1 MQRYS
6 QECADQV
13 IACLVRGGG
22 RRQAAALIGVD
33 TGTIR
38 NWRRE
43 HADFDQRCREASR
56 LAGEAIERRL
66 YDKALEGDPVSGNI
80 WLKANM
86 PEKYNPAVVLKAA
99 EVKSALTASRAA
111 FTVDL
116 GEDGVIIFERDID
129 PTLPAA
135 SKLIPVIE
143 VLDNGRMAA
152 ILAPPLPRG
161 LTGATMQ
168 LPQRVTVLVAA
179 GDRSRPLAV
188 MADNLHVP
196 LDQAPAL
203 LFRVE
208 AWNCHA
214 SQPPLIEGTTG

>member
-1 MQRYS
+1 
-6 QECADQV
+6 
-13 IACLVRGGG
+13 
-22 RRQAAALIGVD
+22 
-33 TGTIR
+33 
-38 NWRRE
+38 
-43 HADFDQRCREASR
+43 
-56 LAGEAIERRL
+56 
-66 YDKALEGDPVSGNI
+66 
-80 WLKANM
+80 M
-86 PEKYNPAVVLKAA
+86 PEKYNAAAVLKSAEANAA
-99 EVKSALTASRAA
+99 LAANRAS

-116 GEDGVIIFERDID
+116 GEDGVLIFERDID
-129 PTLPAA
+129 QSSPAV

-168 LPQRVTVLVAA
+168 LPQRVTVLVSP

-188 MADNLHVP
+188 MADSLHVP

-208 AWNCHA
+208 AWNRHA
-214 SQPPLIEGTTG
+214 SSPPLIEGQAG